1 MAAILGAVRG
11 VDLVVEGGGGGILK
25 DDVLVDATSLDVA
38 LVAQLSTAK
47 PRGSAPVTGSDVE
60 VVAVANDPN
69 RHRFSHRAVASDG
82 RDLQFLCPSDLVELV
97 ACPRR
102 HRRVTLCNKQG
113 FACDWSFCRFLP
125 LSFTRTPLRPR
136 THSRRPWLDP
146 PRPSGGGRLHGS
158 DRVGTLGVE
167 VSATGERVDTNVTHF
182 HQGDEVFGVTNASL
196 GISPTSRIGLRGRR
210 FSRRDRKASN

>member
-1 MAAILGAVRG
+1 MTAILGAVRG
-11 VDLVVEGGGGGILK
+11 VDLVIEGGGGILK

-47 PRGSAPVTGSDVE
+47 PRGSAPVAGSDVE

-69 RHRFSHRAVASDG
+69 RYRFSQRAVASDG

-113 FACDWSFCRFLP
+113 FACDWSFYRSLLCHSPARRCGRERTAVYLGLARLNPPAAADYRVLTELERWVLRFPP
-125 LSFTRTPLRPR
+125 LAKGL
-136 THSRRPWLDP
+136 
-146 PRPSGGGRLHGS
+146 
-158 DRVGTLGVE
+158 
-167 VSATGERVDTNVTHF
+167 A
-182 HQGDEVFGVTNASL
+182 
-196 GISPTSRIGLRGRR
+196 PT
-210 FSRRDRKASN
+210 

>member
-1 MAAILGAVRG
+1 MTAILGAVRG
-11 VDLVVEGGGGGILK
+11 VDLVIEGGGGILK

-47 PRGSAPVTGSDVE
+47 PR
-60 VVAVANDPN
+60 VAVANDPN
-69 RHRFSHRAVASDG
+69 RYRFSQRAVASDG

-113 FACDWSFCRFLP
+113 FACDWSFYRSLP

-136 THSRRPWLDP
+136 THGRLPWLGSP
-146 PRPSGGGRLHGS
+146 QPSGGGRLQGS

-167 VSATGERVDTNVTHF
+167 VSATGERVGTNVTLF

-196 GISPTSRIGLRGRR
+196 GIRR
-210 FSRRDRKASN
+210 

>member
-1 MAAILGAVRG
+1 MTAILGAVRG
-11 VDLVVEGGGGGILK
+11 VDLVVEGGGGILK

-69 RHRFSHRAVASDG
+69 RHRFSQRAVASDG

-102 HRRVTLCNKQG
+102 HRRVT
-113 FACDWSFCRFLP
+113 S
-125 LSFTRTPLRPR
+125 
-136 THSRRPWLDP
+136 DP
-146 PRPSGGGRLHGS
+146 PDAP
-158 DRVGTLGVE
+158 V
-167 VSATGERVDTNVTHF
+167 TG
-182 HQGDEVFGVTNASL
+182 
-196 GISPTSRIGLRGRR
+196 I
-210 FSRRDRKASN
+210 